1 MTFKSRKYGKPYW
14 LFMTRRIK
22 VMDIHMPEGIK
33 AWLKLNINWPSQ
45 TLHNIYI
52 MPTGNSDV
60 CVDN

>member
-1 MTFKSRKYGKPYW
+1 
-14 LFMTRRIK
+14 MTRRIK